1 MFSVKWVCYFQ
12 LNTLS
17 LLLFYIHLFIHGDDN
32 VTKYVTSDLIETYKF
47 SLVKSLEQHCSL
59 DVYTFVLEIV
69 CSLFNCI

>member
-1 MFSVKWVCYFQ
+1 MG
-12 LNTLS
+12 
-17 LLLFYIHLFIHGDDN
+17 LLFSTQHTLTIILYTFIQLFIHGDDN

-47 SLVKSLEQHCSL
+47 SLVKSLEQHCLL